1 MVREDTSV
9 TLSCFDS
16 PPTSSVLVTWKMM
29 SARED
34 RWSYLLSANC
44 IDGQTDGRS
53 SRVFGGR
60 TFGISADASLIFRA
74 AAAAQGRYSCVIEQD
89 DKKLQERTVLLA
101 LIKCRPYN
109 CTITRSLCLNV
120 SDISRYSLLLFCSIC
135 HSHAP
140 CHSGQYCETGS
151 SGVSLLRSRLG
162 NVGVS
167 LGWTATHW
175 NLPWHGQSA

>member
-1 MVREDTSV
+1 MIIVREDTSV

-16 PPTSSVLVTWKMM
+16 PPTSSVRVTWKIM

-74 AAAAQGRYSCVIEQD
+74 AAAAQGRYSCMIEQD
-89 DKKLQERTVLLA
+89 DKKLLERTVLLA
-101 LIKCRPYN
+101 LVKCRPYN
-109 CTITRSLCLNV
+109 FTIACFSYLNV

-135 HSHAP
+135 HSHAS
-140 CHSGQYCETGS
+140 CLSGQYCETDS

-167 LGWTATHW
+167 LG
-175 NLPWHGQSA
+175 

>member
-60 TFGISADASLIFRA
+60 TFEISADASLIFRA
-74 AAAAQGRYSCVIEQD
+74 AAAVQGHYSCVIEQN
-89 DKKLQERTVLLA
+89 DKKLQERIVLLA
-101 LIKCRPYN
+101 LIKCRLHNLTMHSPH
-109 CTITRSLCLNV
+109 SSCLNV
-120 SDISRYSLLLFCSIC
+120 SDISRHSLALFCSNC

-140 CHSGQYCETGS
+140 CHSGQYSETGS
-151 SGVSLLRSRLG
+151 SGVSRLRGCLG
-162 NVGVS
+162 NVGVF
-167 LGWTATHW
+167 LG
-175 NLPWHGQSA
+175 